1 VNETVEVKMLVH
13 LAPQKFNT
21 FNTFNTFDPVVS
33 WHGIEQSASPSL
45 YHPSPNGCKVTR
57 ISFDEVVFGR
67 GQRSLACP
75 TGGLTMRHVR
85 ALLALVFACTL
96 VFSGFPSGAASR
108 VAAQDEGVAVPIADE
123 EGTAVGSITVNEVVD
138 PFTDFDPAYPPEE
151 GSRYV
156 AVNIAF
162 DADAGNRFEIA
173 PYTIVLQ
180 DDAGFLW
187 TQASLPLAEDALVPE
202 LSGQTLGPGSRV
214 TGVVGFQIPEGSEP
228 ALVLYQPESSRIV
241 PLLNLG
247 GEEPPALGETVAIVD
262 SEGGTG
268 SVTVSEVADPFEDV
282 DPSQTPP
289 EDGRFVMV
297 TLVFENTSEGRFFVE
312 PYGLLLRDEN
322 GNLWSATSV
331 TRLEESELIPD
342 MTSAQL
348 APGDRLSGAVVF
360 VVPEGVGLAGIY
372 TSPGS
377 SQLLQLADLESGS
390 DLEAGTAPDATN
402 DESEATPAVS
412 TAGDCADLE
421 QWLASARERIQRA
434 GEMSLEDASL
444 EDLDALAEHVDEY
457 AALAEAQLADQAPPE
472 AEAAAKA
479 LAATF
484 QAYSDAVDQ
493 ILSANDPGKDVTVEL
508 TEGMN
513 TFNDAGS
520 RLNDI
525 EAELNRIAA
534 DCGLT

>member
-1 VNETVEVKMLVH
+1 
-13 LAPQKFNT
+13 
-21 FNTFNTFDPVVS
+21 
-33 WHGIEQSASPSL
+33 
-45 YHPSPNGCKVTR
+45 
-57 ISFDEVVFGR
+57 
-67 GQRSLACP
+67 
-75 TGGLTMRHVR
+75 MRHVR
-85 ALLALVFACTL
+85 ALLALFIACTL
-96 VFSGFPSGAASR
+96 LISGFPLGTASR
-108 VAAQDEGVAVPIADE
+108 VAAQDEGVAVPVTDA
-123 EGTAVGSITVNEVVD
+123 EGTDVGSITVNEVID

-151 GSRYV
+151 GGRYV
-156 AVNIAF
+156 AVNVAF

-187 TQASLPLAEDALVPE
+187 TQASLPLAEDALIPE
-202 LSGQTLGPGSRV
+202 LSGQTLAPGSRV

-228 ALVLYQPESSRIV
+228 ALVLYQPESSRLI
-241 PLLNLG
+241 PLLNLT
-247 GEEPPALGETVAIVD
+247 GEEPPALGESVSIVD

-268 SVTVSEVADPFEDV
+268 SVTVSEVVDPFEDV

-297 TLVFENTSEGRFFVE
+297 TLVYENASDGRFFVE

-331 TRLEESELIPD
+331 TRLEETELVPD
-342 MTSAQL
+342 ITSAQL

-372 TSPGS
+372 TSPVSG
-377 SQLLQLADLESGS
+377 QLLQLANLESGS
-390 DLEAGTAPDATN
+390 DDEAGAASDATS

-412 TAGDCADLE
+412 TAAGACADLE
-421 QWLASARERIQRA
+421 QWLAGARERIQRA
-434 GEMSLEDASL
+434 SDMSLEDATL
-444 EDLDALAEHVDEY
+444 EDLESLAEHVDEY

-479 LAATF
+479 LAATL
-484 QAYSDAVDQ
+484 QAYSDAIDQ
-493 ILSANDPGKDVTVEL
+493 ILSANDPGNDVALEM

-525 EAELNRIAA
+525 EAELNTIAGE
-534 DCGLT
+534 CGLT

>member
-1 VNETVEVKMLVH
+1 
-13 LAPQKFNT
+13 
-21 FNTFNTFDPVVS
+21 
-33 WHGIEQSASPSL
+33 
-45 YHPSPNGCKVTR
+45 
-57 ISFDEVVFGR
+57 
-67 GQRSLACP
+67 
-75 TGGLTMRHVR
+75 MRHVR
-85 ALLALVFACTL
+85 ALLALVIACTVL
-96 VFSGFPSGAASR
+96 VSGYPMGTASR
-108 VAAQDEGVAVPIADE
+108 VAAQDEGATVPVTDE
-123 EGTAVGSITVNEVVD
+123 EGTAVGSITVTEVAD

-151 GSRYV
+151 GGRYV
-156 AVNIAF
+156 AVNVAF
-162 DADAGNRFEIA
+162 DADAGNRFDIT
-173 PYTIVLQ
+173 PYAIVLQ

-187 TQASLPLAEDALVPE
+187 TQASMPLAEDALIPE
-202 LSGQTLGPGSRV
+202 LSSQTLGPGSRV
-214 TGVVGFQIPEGSEP
+214 TGVVGFVVPEGRTP
-228 ALVLYQPESSRIV
+228 ARVLYQPESSRII
-241 PLLNLG
+241 PLLNLTD
-247 GEEPPALGETVAIVD
+247 EKPPALGDTVSIVD
-262 SEGGTG
+262 SEGETG
-268 SVTVSEVADPFEDV
+268 SVTVTEVVDPFEEV
-282 DPSQTPP
+282 EPGQTPT
-289 EDGRFVMV
+289 EGGRFVMV
-297 TLVFENTSEGRFFVE
+297 TLVYENTSDGRFFVE

-331 TRLEESELIPD
+331 SRLEESELVPD
-342 MTSAQL
+342 ITSAQL

-360 VVPEGVGLAGIY
+360 VAPQGVGLAGIY

-377 SQLLQLADLESGS
+377 SQLLQLANLESGS

-412 TAGDCADLE
+412 TAAGDCADLE

>member
-1 VNETVEVKMLVH
+1 
-13 LAPQKFNT
+13 
-21 FNTFNTFDPVVS
+21 
-33 WHGIEQSASPSL
+33 
-45 YHPSPNGCKVTR
+45 
-57 ISFDEVVFGR
+57 
-67 GQRSLACP
+67 
-75 TGGLTMRHVR
+75 MRHVR
-85 ALLALVFACTL
+85 ALLALVIACTL
-96 VFSGFPSGAASR
+96 LIFGFPEGTALR
-108 VAAQDEGVAVPIADE
+108 VAAQGEGVTVPVTDE
-123 EGTAVGSITVNEVVD
+123 EGAAVGSITVTEVID
-138 PFTDFDPAYPPEE
+138 PFTEYDPAYPPEE
-151 GSRYV
+151 GGRYV

-162 DADAGNRFEIA
+162 DADAGNRFDIA
-173 PYTIVLQ
+173 PSEIVLQ
-180 DDAGFLW
+180 DDAGFIW
-187 TQASLPLAEDALVPE
+187 NQASMELAEDALIPQ
-202 LSGQTLGPGSRV
+202 LSSQTLGPGSRV
-214 TGVVGFQIPEGSEP
+214 TGVIGFAVPEGRTP
-228 ALVLYQPESSRIV
+228 AQVLYQPESSRII
-241 PLLNLG
+241 PLLNLS
-247 GEEPPALGETVAIVD
+247 EEEQPALGESVAIVD
-262 SEGGTG
+262 SEGGSG
-268 SVTVSEVADPFEDV
+268 SVTVTEVVDPFEDV
-282 DPSQTPP
+282 DPSQAAPA
-289 EDGRFVMV
+289 DGRFVMV
-297 TLVFENTSEGRFFVE
+297 TLAYENTSEGRFFVE
-312 PYGLLLRDEN
+312 PYGLLLRDAN

-342 MTSAQL
+342 ITSAQL

-402 DESEATPAVS
+402 DEFEATPAVS
-412 TAGDCADLE
+412 TAAGDCADLE

-444 EDLDALAEHVDEY
+444 EDLDALEEHVDEY